1 VKLGSRVPTL
11 NSQLSTLNSL
21 FVDIPHPAMTIF
33 CPNGHENPDSHLF
46 CQSCGSKIPK
56 PVSNQIGVGML
67 LGDRYRVT
75 AEIGQGGFGRTYLCE
90 HINRFNELC
99 VLKEFAPQVQGT
111 AFLIKA
117 QELFERE
124 AGVMYR
130 LHHPQIPM
138 FREMFRVHQGDVSQ
152 LFLVQDY
159 VAGTNYQKLL
169 RQKLQQGK
177 PFSEAEVSQFLAQI
191 LPVLAYIHSLGVI
204 HRDISPDNLI
214 KRDRDGLPI
223 LIDFGGVKQVAVN
236 AATQYLPAGINNSD
250 IPTRLGKIGYA
261 PNEQMQR
268 GVVSPDSDLYAL
280 AATALVLLTG
290 REPPDLID
298 PQNFTWNWREHVQLQ
313 PELAKILDRMLE
325 LRPKDRFSTAQA
337 VLTAM
342 QAANLVGDL
351 PTPILPPIQP
361 PIPIDPKSQ
370 IATVVAIP
378 ARAETSPPTVV
389 TPATPGLRTILGKT
403 SIALGS
409 IVGAIGVGW
418 GVARLLTKRPEPGPT
433 RTITITSGYATPS
446 PSSATPTP
454 STRPS
459 PSPSASV
466 SPTPVATPS
475 SSPTPSGIT
484 TVAFIKPIVPIDL
497 ISQGVNPQAYQDAV
511 KQVFTHQNPKLQ
523 VIKIGDPA
531 IQAQV
536 DGIATKLGDKL
547 TRQLNPDA
555 VRRIG
560 RYTTT
565 DRSIWRSR
573 LNKLHLSDRALTD
586 LTDAK
591 YDAITEFSAQKLEL
605 EFDRFLN
612 TPMGQIY
619 HATMFDRFQAIQAK
633 QAMSEIVFPVG
644 GNSGTVKGKLQPG
657 EGIAYIASLAG
668 GQDIG
673 VSIIANERTKLSIY
687 PPTSKLPPILGS
699 TPTNHWSGKT
709 SMNGY
714 HEFVVVSHSDRPI
727 DYELTLTAD
736 DLK

>member
-1 VKLGSRVPTL
+1 
-11 NSQLSTLNSL
+11 
-21 FVDIPHPAMTIF
+21 M
-33 CPNGHENPDSHLF
+33 F

-56 PVSNQIGVGML
+56 PVGNQIGVGML

-90 HINRFNELC
+90 HTNRFNELC

-130 LHHPQIPM
+130 LQHPQIPM

-159 VAGTNYQKLL
+159 VAGENYQKLL

-177 PFSEAEVSQFLAQI
+177 TFTEAEVTQFLAQI
-191 LPVLAYIHSLGVI
+191 LPVLGYIHSLGVI

-236 AATQYLPAGINNSD
+236 AATQYVPGGINNSD

-298 PQNFTWNWREHVQLQ
+298 PQNFTWNWREHVSLS
-313 PELAKILDRMLE
+313 PALAQILDRMLQ
-325 LRPKDRFSTAQA
+325 LRPKDRFPAAQD

-342 QAANLVGDL
+342 QSANLVDRSID
-351 PTPILPPIQP
+351 PPAPISPPIQT

-378 ARAETSPPTVV
+378 PQPKPSPQTTV
-389 TPATPGLRTILGKT
+389 TQPTPGFLTTLGKT
-403 SIALGS
+403 WIAIGS
-409 IVGAIGVGW
+409 IGGAIGLGW
-418 GVARLLTKRPEPGPT
+418 FVANMMNKNPHPEPT
-433 RTITITSGYATPS
+433 RTITITSGTEPPP
-446 PSSATPTP
+446 PSSAP
-454 STRPS
+454 PS
-459 PSPSASV
+459 PSPSI
-466 SPTPVATPS
+466 SPTPSIIPSSKPTPIASPS
-475 SSPTPSGIT
+475 SSPTPTGVT
-484 TVAFIKPIVPIDL
+484 TVAFIKPIVPMDL
-497 ISQGVNPQAYQDAV
+497 ISKGVNPQAYQDAV
-511 KQVFTHQNPKLQ
+511 KQVFIHQNPKLQ
-523 VIKIGDPA
+523 VVKIGDPE
-531 IQAQV
+531 IQSQV
-536 DGIATKLGDKL
+536 NGIATKLGDKL
-547 TRQLNPDA
+547 THQLSKDA
-555 VRRIG
+555 VSKIG

-573 LNKLHLSDRALTD
+573 VNKLHLSDRALTD

-591 YDAITEFSAQKLEL
+591 YDAITEFSAQKLDL
-605 EFDRFLN
+605 GFDRFLN

-619 HATMFDRFQAIQAK
+619 HATMFDRVQAVQAK
-633 QAMSEIVFPVG
+633 QAMGEIVFPVG

-687 PPTSKLPPILGS
+687 PPTSKLPAILSS

-709 SMNGY
+709 SINGY
-714 HEFVVVSHSDRPI
+714 HEFVLVSHSDRPI

-736 DLK
+736 DLKLPSSNSN